1 MCLGEFIFLG
11 LFCLKNKQTS
21 KVNKLLYLEKIEAWK
36 SCNKSEYKLNQTYFV
51 LLLDTLNDTLF
62 LDHWLGFVN
71 EL

>member
-1 MCLGEFIFLG
+1 MCLGECIFLG

-21 KVNKLLYLEKIEAWK
+21 KVNKHLYLEKIEAWK
-36 SCNKSEYKLNQTYFV
+36 SCNKLEYKLNQTHFV